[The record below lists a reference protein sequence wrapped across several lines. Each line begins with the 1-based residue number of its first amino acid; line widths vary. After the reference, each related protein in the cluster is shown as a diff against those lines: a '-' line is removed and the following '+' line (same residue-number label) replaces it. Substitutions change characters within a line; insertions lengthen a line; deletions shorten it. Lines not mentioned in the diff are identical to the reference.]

1 MLGQLSDFKLKV
13 AGIDDKD
20 DRKLVMGA
28 IRKAGLALKGSLLKQ
43 KKESSSTLVSPIA
56 GPSAVQNIVC

>member
-1 MLGQLSDFKLKV
+1 MLGQLSDYKLKAV
-13 AGIDDKD
+13 GIDDKD

-28 IRKAGLALKGSLLKQ
+28 IRKAGLALKGLKQ